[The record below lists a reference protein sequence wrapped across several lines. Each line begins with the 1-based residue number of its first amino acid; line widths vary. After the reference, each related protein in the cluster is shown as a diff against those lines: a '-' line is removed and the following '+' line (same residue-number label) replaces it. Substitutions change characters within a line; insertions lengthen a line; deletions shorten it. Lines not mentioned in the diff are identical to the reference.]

1 MEMGVAAPCLPL
13 VKCSGRRGRDRNN
26 ERRKESEKGE
36 RMGQRGSSDCALE
49 TGGRWKAEGLP
60 FSWR

>member
-1 MEMGVAAPCLPL
+1 MRAERTARELEGV
-13 VKCSGRRGRDRNN
+13 SERETDR
-26 ERRKESEKGE
+26 ERARE
-36 RMGQRGSSDCALE
+36 RETQKSRQEGHVDWSLE